1 MSKVPEVFRRQA
13 AVLKALAHP
22 TRLFVAD
29 LLSEG
34 PLCVCEIR
42 DKVGA
47 DLSTVSKHLSIMTN
61 AGVLAREKKG
71 LQVHYRLKTPC
82 VTKFFACTLNVIKA
96 SR

>member
-1 MSKVPEVFRRQA
+1 VRRVPEPFRRQA

-29 LLSEG
+29 LLSRG

-42 DKVGA
+42 DRVGA
-47 DLSTVSKHLSIMTN
+47 DLSTVSKHLAVMTR
-61 AGVLAREKKG
+61 AGVLSRRKKG

-82 VTKFFACTLNVIKA
+82 VTGFFACTLRVMKA